1 MSFESLSAPQII
13 LCMVIT
19 VIVTIVIT
27 SIIMF
32 SIIGITKLVA
42 NATID
47 RDRHPDG
54 PKNLITFLG
63 VITIIVIATQLMHS
77 TITPAL
83 KNQIQNISQKI
94 QNISQGETP

>member
-1 MSFESLSAPQII
+1 MSFESLSAFQII
-13 LCMVIT
+13 LCMILTLAIT
-19 VIVTIVIT
+19 LIIT
-27 SIIMF
+27 F

-63 VITIIVIATQLMHS
+63 IITIIVIAIQLAHITSES
-77 TITPAL
+77 TLPEL
-83 KNQIQNISQKI
+83 KNQIQNISQ
-94 QNISQGETP
+94 G

>member
-1 MSFESLSAPQII
+1 MSFESLSAFQII
-13 LCMVIT
+13 LCMILTLAIT
-19 VIVTIVIT
+19 LIIT
-27 SIIMF
+27 F

-63 VITIIVIATQLMHS
+63 IITIIVIAIQLAHITSES
-77 TITPAL
+77 TLPEL
-83 KNQIQNISQKI
+83 KNQIQNISQ
-94 QNISQGETP
+94 GETP

>member
-1 MSFESLSAPQII
+1 MSFESLSAFQII
-13 LCMVIT
+13 LCMILTLAIT
-19 VIVTIVIT
+19 LIIT
-27 SIIMF
+27 F

-63 VITIIVIATQLMHS
+63 IITIIVIAIQLAH
-77 TITPAL
+77 ITSESALPEL
-83 KNQIQNISQKI
+83 KNQIQNISQ
-94 QNISQGETP
+94 GETP

>member
-1 MSFESLSAPQII
+1 MILTLAITLII
-13 LCMVIT
+13 T
-19 VIVTIVIT
+19 
-27 SIIMF
+27 F

-63 VITIIVIATQLMHS
+63 IITIIVIAIQLAHITSES
-77 TITPAL
+77 TLPEL
-83 KNQIQNISQKI
+83 KNQIQNISQ
-94 QNISQGETP
+94 GETP

>member
-1 MSFESLSAPQII
+1 MSFESLSAFQII
-13 LCMVIT
+13 LCMILTLAIT
-19 VIVTIVIT
+19 LIIT
-27 SIIMF
+27 F

-63 VITIIVIATQLMHS
+63 LITLIVIALQLAH
-77 TITPAL
+77 ITSESPLPEL
-83 KNQIQNISQKI
+83 KNQIQNISQ
-94 QNISQGETP
+94 GETP